1 MWGGEAC
8 RVRDHGKCSA
18 AVARLAAFIA
28 DFPQSPNRTHVFQY
42 HDIVKTLDAKVKAM
56 SQRDSAFT
64 HVTACTLAKS
74 PSDSLHQRLQQF
86 RCSPC
91 RSDCYRV
98 ERTSSRAG
106 ILPLWTA
113 TRAAAKNGIL
123 VDFRSVCADLTE
135 PDNSHL

>member
-1 MWGGEAC
+1 MECHKSVRVFGSNQSKTNQNPSIYDLPLAC
-8 RVRDHGKCSA
+8 CA
-18 AVARLAAFIA
+18 
-28 DFPQSPNRTHVFQY
+28 Y
-42 HDIVKTLDAKVKAM
+42 AKVKAM